1 MANSKKIELTQK
13 VVIVKETEFN
23 ERYPRSQRVIFG
35 WIGFVALHK
44 YFSDVYEKE
53 NGKDAMIEKIGYF
66 RSPLILN
73 NKILND
79 LSKKIDDL
87 RTPSEVALDC
97 PFEIED
103 EWFEAGRVIGEGIP
117 IIRQNIEE
125 KPDYLVYYIGIW
137 K

>member
-1 MANSKKIELTQK
+1 MANLKKIKLSQK

-23 ERYPRSQRVIFG
+23 EQYPRSQRVIFG

-66 RSPLILN
+66 RSPLMLN

-79 LSKKIDDL
+79 LSKRIGDL
-87 RTPSEVALDC
+87 RTSSGESLDC

-103 EWFEAGRVIGEGIP
+103 EFFEAGRATGEGIP
-117 IIRQNIEE
+117 IIRKNIEE
-125 KPDYLVYYIGIW
+125 KPDYLVYYIGLW